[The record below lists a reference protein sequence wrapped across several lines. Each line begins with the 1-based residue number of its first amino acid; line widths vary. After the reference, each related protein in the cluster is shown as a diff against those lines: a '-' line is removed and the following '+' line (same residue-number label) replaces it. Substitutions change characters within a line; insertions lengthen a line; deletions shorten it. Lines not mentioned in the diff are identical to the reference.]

1 MPYHIGFDI
10 GGTFTDCAVLN
21 GTGTVVT
28 TAKSPTDPHDPSEGA
43 LNSLSAAAEN
53 LGLTLE
59 ALLADTATLIHGCTV
74 GTNAMI
80 ERKGAR
86 VGLITTRGHED
97 CLFIGKVNQKVAG
110 LSEREILHQRA
121 LEKADPPIV
130 DPALVHG
137 VSERVDALGEVV
149 VELNQQELDT
159 ALTELRH
166 RGIESLAVCYL
177 WSFVNPQHER
187 ATAAFVTERDPGLPV
202 SLSAEVAPIL
212 GEYERMA
219 TTVLS
224 AYLRPRMAE
233 YLTRLEGKL
242 RQRGFGSQLLMSHGM
257 GGLTS
262 VQEARERP
270 LLTLD
275 SGPAGGVVGLQ
286 YFSEAYGEPNIIGTD
301 MGGTSFDVSIVEHG
315 RATLDDEPVIEKYRF
330 LLPKLAVRS
339 VGAGGGSLIWADE
352 EGILQ
357 VGPRS
362 AGADPGPACY
372 DAGGTAPAVTDADV
386 LLGYLNPDNFLGGR
400 KRLDRARAQAALAA
414 VGRPIGMSAEE
425 VAAGAFEIVNSH
437 MADLVRKCSI
447 ERGYDPRDFALFAFG
462 GASPTHVCF
471 FAQDLQVRSVYVP
484 RHASVFCALG
494 MLTGGILHSHEAS
507 LPLNFPFTREDVV
520 RVNAMYRELT
530 GKLAEQFT
538 QEGLS
543 LESAQLTRYAYVKYR
558 LQPRTLLTALPSGEL
573 TWENQDALRVAF
585 EQRYLGIYGPGSG
598 YPQAGFEVIKYR
610 VDGFVP
616 SIVPSIAPDRVRSS
630 ADPSSA
636 LRGARNVYFA
646 AKRGFIDTPVFDGER
661 LVFGNVV
668 EGPCIVERMGDTV
681 VVPPGVQAAVDQYQ
695 NLRIEGFARN

>member
-1 MPYHIGFDI
+1 M
-10 GGTFTDCAVLN
+10 
-21 GTGTVVT
+21 
-28 TAKSPTDPHDPSEGA
+28 
-43 LNSLSAAAEN
+43 
-53 LGLTLE
+53 
-59 ALLADTATLIHGCTV
+59 
-74 GTNAMI
+74 
-80 ERKGAR
+80 
-86 VGLITTRGHED
+86 
-97 CLFIGKVNQKVAG
+97 
-110 LSEREILHQRA
+110 
-121 LEKADPPIV
+121 
-130 DPALVHG
+130 HG

-149 VELNQQELDT
+149 VELNEGELGV
-159 ALTELRH
+159 ALTELRQ

-187 ATAAFVTERDPGLPV
+187 ATAAFVKERDPGLPV

-242 RQRGFGSQLLMSHGM
+242 RQRGFGSRLLMSHGM

-301 MGGTSFDVSIVEHG
+301 MGGTSFDVAIVEHG

-400 KRLDRARAQAALAA
+400 KRLNRARAEVALAA

-425 VAAGAFEIVNSH
+425 VAAGAFEIVNAH

-484 RHASVFCALG
+484 RHGSVFCALG

-507 LPLNFPFTREDVV
+507 LPLTFPFTREDIGH
-520 RVNAMYRELT
+520 VNAMYRELT
-530 GKLAEQFT
+530 GKLAEQFA
-538 QEGLS
+538 QEGLAIA
-543 LESAQLTRYAYVKYR
+543 SAQVTRYAYVKFR
-558 LQPRTLLTALPSGEL
+558 LQPRTLLTPLPSGEL
-573 TWENQDALRVAF
+573 TWENQDALRAAF
-585 EQRYLGIYGPGSG
+585 EERYREIYGPGSG

-630 ADPSSA
+630 EDPSSA
-636 LRGARNVYFA
+636 LRGTRNVYFA
-646 AKRGFIDTPVFDGER
+646 TKRGFIDTTVFDGER

-681 VVPPGVQAAVDQYQ
+681 VIPPGVQAAVDQYQ
-695 NLRIEGFARN
+695 NIRIEGFARN